1 MQSIDKLIERC
12 ELAAKNSDAPFD
24 RRFADFTV
32 WYFRNLKRIP
42 KENLKARVTFQE
54 DAIWILI
61 EIIAMQ
67 REDFKKLAE
76 GRTSS
81 VSLYLPAG
89 IKLGGP
95 LLSEQR

>member
-1 MQSIDKLIERC
+1 MQDTIALVDRLE
-12 ELAAKNSDAPFD
+12 AAARNSDAPFE

-32 WYFRNLKRIP
+32 WYFNNLKRIP
-42 KENLKARVTFQE
+42 KDNLKSRVTFQE

-76 GRTSS
+76 GRRSS
-81 VSLYLPAG
+81 LVLPSG
-89 IKLGGP
+89 IVLGGP
-95 LLSEQR
+95 LLSERR

>member
-1 MQSIDKLIERC
+1 MQSIEGLIDRC
-12 ELAAKNSDAPFD
+12 EQAAKNSDAPFE

-32 WYFRNLKRIP
+32 WYFKNLKRIP
-42 KENLKARVTFQE
+42 KSNLQARVTFQE

-67 REDFKKLAE
+67 REDYVKLAE
-76 GRTSS
+76 GRRSS
-81 VSLYLPAG
+81 LFLPSG